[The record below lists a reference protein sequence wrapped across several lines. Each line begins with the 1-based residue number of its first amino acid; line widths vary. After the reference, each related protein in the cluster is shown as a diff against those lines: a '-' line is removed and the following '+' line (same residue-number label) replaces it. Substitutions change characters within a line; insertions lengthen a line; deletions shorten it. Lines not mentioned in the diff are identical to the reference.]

1 MIQCDHIRLFDGT
14 ILTNTVSSLG
24 YITLNAQDLPA
35 WKEFGANILGLMLD
49 EGASSEQR
57 LVFRM
62 DDHPSRLLIQQSDQ
76 DGLAAVGWEFSD
88 QATYTQVLATL
99 KKHGASIELGDERGA
114 KLRNVV
120 EYAVSADPAGNPFE
134 VYHTRTDLKNDFK
147 SALDVEQFVTG
158 DMGMGHVVLPA
169 PNIDDTH
176 NFYRSALGFGDSD
189 NLTLPPP
196 AQGAPEMNI
205 RFMHAANARHHSLAL
220 FNFPVPTGIVHLILE
235 VNSVDEVGACLDRVT
250 KAGYP
255 LMSTLGRHCNDNML
269 SFYVVGP
276 GGIAI
281 EYGCD
286 GMQIDWQQYT
296 PTVSTV
302 GDIWGHEYVTPAV

>member
-1 MIQCDHIRLFDGT
+1 MVF
-14 ILTNTVSSLG
+14 SLG
-24 YITLNAQDLPA
+24 YIALNAQDLPA
-35 WKEFGANILGLMLD
+35 WKEFGCNVLGLMLEESVSSD
-49 EGASSEQR
+49 ER

-76 DGLAAVGWEFSD
+76 DSLAVVGWEFAD
-88 QATYTQVLATL
+88 QAAYKNVLATL
-99 KKHGASIELGDERGA
+99 KEFGASVAIGDEHSA
-114 KLRNVV
+114 KLRNVT

-134 VYHTRTDLKNDFK
+134 VYHTRTGLQDNFK
-147 SALDVEQFVTG
+147 SKLDIEQFVTG

-169 PNIDDTH
+169 PNMDETH
-176 NFYRSALGFGDSD
+176 NFYRSVLGFGDSD
-189 NLTLPPP
+189 DLTLPPP
-196 AQGAPEMNI
+196 APGAPEMNI

-235 VNSVDEVGACLDRVT
+235 VKSVDEVGACLDRVT

-255 LMSTLGRHCNDNML
+255 LMSTLGRHCYDNML

-286 GMQIDWQQYT
+286 GIQIDWEEYT

-302 GDIWGHEYVTPAV
+302 GDIWGHEYVPPAV